1 MKNRAKRN
9 DNNNNDNFPM
19 KTIIIEDEQFAAKR
33 LEKMIAEADPAIEV
47 VAKLESVADSVEW
60 FRNNPHP
67 DLIFLDIHLEDGI
80 SFSIFEQVKV
90 SSPIIFTTAFDEYA
104 IKAFKLKSIDYLLKP
119 IMQDDLRKAI
129 AKFRDWG
136 EKKQMVDISELF
148 NLMKGTEKS
157 YRERFSV
164 VVGQKLKSIDVKDIS
179 YFFSNS
185 GITFVAMQQKGQ
197 YSLDISLDNLMADL
211 DPKKFFR
218 VNRQYVVSLQS
229 IVNIHIFP
237 KSRLKLELNPPVPD
251 VFVSLDKVVDFKK
264 WVDGT
269 DNA

>member
-1 MKNRAKRN
+1 
-9 DNNNNDNFPM
+9 M
-19 KTIIIEDEQFAAKR
+19 KTIIIEDEQLAARR
-33 LEKMIAEADPAIEV
+33 LEKMILETDSSIEI
-47 VAKLESVADSVEW
+47 VARLESVKESVEW

-67 DLIFLDIHLEDGI
+67 DLIFLDIHLEDGL
-80 SFSIFEQVKV
+80 SFSIFDQVKV
-90 SSPIIFTTAFDEYA
+90 NSPIIFTTAFDEYA

-119 IMQDDLRKAI
+119 IIQDDLAKAI
-129 AKFRDWG
+129 TKFRDWG
-136 EKKQMVDISELF
+136 EKKQMVDIQELF
-148 NLMKGTEKS
+148 SLMKGSEKS

-164 VVGQKLKSIDVKDIS
+164 VVGQKLKSIDVKDIA

-197 YSLDISLDNLMADL
+197 FSLDISLDNLMAEI

-218 VNRQYVVSLQS
+218 VNRQYIVSLQS

-237 KSRLKLELNPPVPD
+237 KSRLKLELNPPVPEG

-264 WVDGT
+264 WVDGSN
-269 DNA
+269 NA